1 MMDGAA
7 TTTIPPDDVT
17 GAAARHGFGALSDVR
32 REVTATT
39 AIVGGAVTA
48 VVCVLLM
55 WLLSLIPGSTDVFSW
70 VHSLAYPIHFVLLM
84 GFIWG
89 IVYAIRGLT
98 VGSRATYLFEGGL
111 VARRRSG
118 PLVIAW
124 GDLAAVKAVYK
135 RKQGDEGK
143 VAGYKVEGR
152 DGTTIPVPLLL
163 TGGRDAFIDRIIAE
177 AGSRGRPVT

>member
-1 MMDGAA
+1 MDGAA

-39 AIVGGAVTA
+39 AIAGGAATA

-55 WLLSLIPGSTDVFSW
+55 WLLSLIPGSMDAFSW

-98 VGSRATYLFEGGL
+98 VGSRATYLFDGGL
-111 VARRRSG
+111 VARRRGG

-124 GDLAAVKAVYK
+124 QDLTAVKAVYK
-135 RKQGDEGK
+135 RRQGDEGK

-163 TGGRDAFIDRIIAE
+163 TAGRDAFIDRIIAE
-177 AGSRGRPVT
+177 AGSHGRPVT

>member
-1 MMDGAA
+1 MDGAA
-7 TTTIPPDDVT
+7 TTIPPNDVA
-17 GAAARHGFGALSDVR
+17 GAAARHGFGALCDVR
-32 REVTATT
+32 REVTATAAVIT
-39 AIVGGAVTA
+39 GGVTA
-48 VVCVLLM
+48 VVCALLM
-55 WLLSLIPGSTDVFSW
+55 WLLSLIPGSMDVFSW

-89 IVYAIRGLT
+89 AVYAIRGLT

-152 DGTTIPVPLLL
+152 QGTTIPVPLLL
-163 TGGRDAFIDRIIAE
+163 AGGRDAFIDRIIAE
-177 AGSRGRPVT
+177 ARSHGRPVS